1 MGFLDFDVND
11 ATEPTAVPADQ
22 EYKLRIVDVDRS
34 TDKNGNPYLLPRFE
48 VVGESTAKDFTKFL
62 RLPHEGQTPK
72 QLNQTKWALK
82 TFFDTFGVD
91 TKTLEDPTDMI
102 GSEGWAILGAEE
114 TPEWGEQNY
123 VKKFVTGK

>member
-11 ATEPTAVPADQ
+11 VTEPTAVPADQ
-22 EYKLRIVDVDRS
+22 EYKLRIVDVTQS

-48 VVGESTAKDFTKFL
+48 VVGEPAAKDFTRFL
-62 RLPHEGQTPK
+62 RLPHGGQTAK

-82 TFFDTFGVD
+82 TFFDAFGVSPES
-91 TKTLEDPTDMI
+91 LEAPEDMI

-114 TPEWGEQNY
+114 TPEWGEQNFI
-123 VKKFVTGK
+123 KKFIVGK